1 MKVSIIIPVYHVE
14 KYIERCVLSVLKQT
28 YRPLEVVFVDDCSN
42 DKSIYIAKKTIEK
55 NGAAS
60 IEFVFLEHDKNQGLS
75 AARNSG
81 IKASTGNY
89 LYFLDSDDE
98 IADNAIN
105 IFVSQLKDYPKSEV
119 VHGMM
124 VLDNGDDYHCSLKGY
139 RAKEYFENNA
149 DIRQKHFSLNPLFP
163 DSACDKLIKRDFLI
177 NNKLF
182 FKEGII
188 FEDTH
193 WSNRVVK
200 RINYLSFI
208 SQPTYIRYV
217 NPNTIM
223 TSLTKEREIKNI
235 GIILKDFLSTIDE
248 PCYNEQLFS
257 FFSKFLIYNDASSGE
272 YGFASLYKD
281 FQKLFVKR
289 GFMKMSLLMFLY
301 KCRYFIVPENKVKA
315 RLRGYMHAEINS
327 FFSKHNDRQ

>member
-42 DKSIYIAKKTIEK
+42 DKSIDIAKKTIEK

-81 IKASTGNY
+81 IKASTGDY
-89 LYFLDSDDE
+89 LYFLDSDDKLSDDAISFFVEKQKNFPDAE
-98 IADNAIN
+98 IIQGSMVHALDGNSIDINKHSFIEDNLSIRRLFYSKD
-105 IFVSQLKDYPKSEV
+105 IF
-119 VHGMM
+119 
-124 VLDNGDDYHCSLKGY
+124 
-139 RAKEYFENNA
+139 
-149 DIRQKHFSLNPLFP
+149 II

-177 NNKLF
+177 NNNLF

-188 FEDTH
+188 LEDSH
-193 WSNRVVK
+193 WLNNVVK
-200 RINYLSFI
+200 EINKIAFV
-208 SQPTYIRYV
+208 SQPTYIRYL
-217 NPNTIM
+217 NEGSIM

-235 GIILKDFLSTIDE
+235 GIILKDFLATIDE
-248 PCYNEQLFS
+248 PCYDEQLFS
-257 FFSKFLIYNDASSGE
+257 YFSKFIIYNNASKGE